1 MKKKKFHVAIHWDV
15 AFVDDIEAESDA
27 KAIEI
32 AEARALEAP
41 SSDYQWLEKTDVC
54 VRAID

>member
-1 MKKKKFHVAIHWDV
+1 MKQKFHVAVHWDV
-15 AFVDDIEAESDA
+15 DYVDDIEAESEA

-41 SSDYQWLEKTDVC
+41 SSDYQWLEKTNVC

>member
-1 MKKKKFHVAIHWDV
+1 MKKKFHVAIHWDV
-15 AFVDDIEAESDA
+15 AFVDDIEAESDT

>member
-1 MKKKKFHVAIHWDV
+1 MKQKLHVAVHWDV
-15 AFVDDIEAESDA
+15 AYVDDIEAESEA

-41 SSDYQWLEKTDVC
+41 SSDYQWLEKTHVC

>member
-1 MKKKKFHVAIHWDV
+1 MKQKFHVAVHWDV
-15 AFVDDIEAESDA
+15 AYVDDIEAESEA

-41 SSDYQWLEKTDVC
+41 SSDYQWLEKTNVC